1 MRWLKQHYTGYVRVR
16 LTGRSPE
23 RFFNLCRSSKILLWN
38 IACEK
43 EEYRFFLLLP
53 DFYRIRPF
61 ARKAGVRVRIQEK
74 LGLPFFY
81 IGTGSESCLP
91 LGRLR
96 FFCCC
101 LSFPVLSGISAS
113 PETFFSRMTC

>member
-53 DFYRIRPF
+53 DF
-61 ARKAGVRVRIQEK
+61 
-74 LGLPFFY
+74 LPDPP
-81 IGTGSESCLP
+81 ICKKSRG
-91 LGRLR
+91 
-96 FFCCC
+96 
-101 LSFPVLSGISAS
+101 AS
-113 PETFFSRMTC
+113 PHPGKTGTALFFISEPEAKAVCRWGGFVFSAVVCPFPFYLEYQLIRKPSFHG

>member
-74 LGLPFFY
+74 LGLPFFF
-81 IGTGSESCLP
+81 ISESEAKAVCRWGGFVFSAVVCPFPFYLEYQLLWKP
-91 LGRLR
+91 
-96 FFCCC
+96 
-101 LSFPVLSGISAS
+101 SFHG
-113 PETFFSRMTC
+113 

>member
-43 EEYRFFLLLP
+43 EE
-53 DFYRIRPF
+53 
-61 ARKAGVRVRIQEK
+61 
-74 LGLPFFY
+74 
-81 IGTGSESCLP
+81 
-91 LGRLR
+91 
-96 FFCCC
+96 
-101 LSFPVLSGISAS
+101 
-113 PETFFSRMTC
+113 